1 MPFHSAAA
9 PSSLAM
15 VAAVPSRPRYLGSA
29 GAASPAAAAATT
41 FFCSWSLT
49 LAVSSGMVHICERRI
64 IKGGWDG
71 MVGSRRRQGNG
82 REQVR
87 FGGDRDPAAGEK
99 GRRVD
104 RRYLREAC
112 CDGTGGEAAGE
123 GDVDLGAVVP
133 RHGCCGVRTRRTGGG
148 GGEETNRGMQWSAVA
163 PAPRSQ
169 QHQASRPAG
178 GRGWRKKKK
187 AEAEQRRDR
196 TPDADADGDHQSID
210 NKTSWSWCGASG
222 SAFGGLAQQNFLS
235 FFLSLPFFFQLYCSS
250 YSAQ

>member
-1 MPFHSAAA
+1 
-9 PSSLAM
+9 
-15 VAAVPSRPRYLGSA
+15 
-29 GAASPAAAAATT
+29 
-41 FFCSWSLT
+41 
-49 LAVSSGMVHICERRI
+49 
-64 IKGGWDG
+64 

-178 GRGWRKKKK
+178 GRGWRKKKSRGR
-187 AEAEQRRDR
+187 AEERSDSGCRRGRRSSINRQQDELELVRRLGLGFRR
-196 TPDADADGDHQSID
+196 TRPT
-210 NKTSWSWCGASG
+210 K
-222 SAFGGLAQQNFLS
+222 FPL
-235 FFLSLPFFFQLYCSS
+235 FFPFFAFFFPVIL
-250 YSAQ
+250 